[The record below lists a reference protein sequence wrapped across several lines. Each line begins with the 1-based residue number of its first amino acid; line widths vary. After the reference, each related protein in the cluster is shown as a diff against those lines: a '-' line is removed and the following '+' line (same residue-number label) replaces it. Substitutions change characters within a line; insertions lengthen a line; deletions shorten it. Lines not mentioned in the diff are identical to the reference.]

1 MPAGDH
7 TDEIATLHRRY
18 PRWSIWFGLATGH
31 WWALPPADRD
41 IGDFVEATT
50 RQKLIASIEVIQQ
63 NALHKD
69 SRDRDSRDRDS
80 RDGGSPRKESRQT
93 DSRQGIQRPSASLH
107 LEGVTAT
114 PLRRVPAA
122 AWPGS
127 TSR

>member
-1 MPAGDH
+1 MPAD
-7 TDEIATLHRRY
+7 DLAKEIAALHRRY

-41 IGDFVEATT
+41 IGDFVEAPTP
-50 RQKLIASIEVIQQ
+50 QKLIARIEVIQQ
-63 NALHKD
+63 TA
-69 SRDRDSRDRDS
+69 R
-80 RDGGSPRKESRQT
+80 T
-93 DSRQGIQRPSASLH
+93 DSRQGIGRPSASLH
-107 LEGVTAT
+107 LEGVPTT

>member
-7 TDEIATLHRRY
+7 TVEIAELHRRF

-50 RQKLIASIEVIQQ
+50 QHQLIASIEVIQQ
-63 NALHKD
+63 SA
-69 SRDRDSRDRDS
+69 SRS
-80 RDGGSPRKESRQT
+80 
-93 DSRQGIQRPSASLH
+93 DSRQGIRRPSASLH

>member
-1 MPAGDH
+1 MPADDH
-7 TDEIATLHRRY
+7 AVEIAMLHRRY
-18 PRWSIWFGLATGH
+18 PRWCIWFGLATRH

-41 IGDFVEATT
+41 IGDFIEATT
-50 RQKLIASIEVIQQ
+50 QQKLIASIEVIQQ
-63 NALHKD
+63 TTIQ
-69 SRDRDSRDRDS
+69 
-80 RDGGSPRKESRQT
+80 P

-107 LEGVTAT
+107 LEGVTAK

>member
-1 MPAGDH
+1 MPADDH
-7 TDEIATLHRRY
+7 TVEIAMLHRRY
-18 PRWSIWFGLATGH
+18 PRWSIWFGLATRH

-41 IGDFVEATT
+41 IGNFVEATT
-50 RQKLIASIEVIQQ
+50 QQKLIASIEVIQQ
-63 NALHKD
+63 TAIH
-69 SRDRDSRDRDS
+69 
-80 RDGGSPRKESRQT
+80 T
-93 DSRQGIQRPSASLH
+93 DSRQGIRRSSASLH

>member
-1 MPAGDH
+1 MPADDH
-7 TDEIATLHRRY
+7 TEEVAELHRRY

-63 NALHKD
+63 NALHD
-69 SRDRDSRDRDS
+69 SRHKGFLGNRSIHN
-80 RDGGSPRKESRQT
+80 
-93 DSRQGIQRPSASLH
+93 DSRQDIGRPSASLH

-114 PLRRVPAA
+114 PSRRVPAA

-127 TSR
+127 TSW

>member
-1 MPAGDH
+1 MPAHDH
-7 TDEIATLHRRY
+7 AVEIAVLHRRY

-41 IGDFVEATT
+41 IGDFIEATT
-50 RQKLIASIEVIQQ
+50 PQKLIASIEVIQQ
-63 NALHKD
+63 TAN
-69 SRDRDSRDRDS
+69 R
-80 RDGGSPRKESRQT
+80 T
-93 DSRQGIQRPSASLH
+93 DSRQGIRRPSASLH

-114 PLRRVPAA
+114 TLRRVPAA